1 MVIRK
6 KPRNIGHAS
15 RQVRHDKD
23 PSPLKSSRYRAV
35 ILKYTISRQPI
46 GLDHML
52 YMYWFEF
59 ISTENSP
66 NHFVV
71 WELKLKQ
78 FTHSNILKKDKKSVT
93 QITLIIPET
102 IHIFVLV
109 LTSNRVIEYMI
120 SNGVI
125 GLVLP

>member
-1 MVIRK
+1 
-6 KPRNIGHAS
+6 
-15 RQVRHDKD
+15 
-23 PSPLKSSRYRAV
+23 
-35 ILKYTISRQPI
+35 
-46 GLDHML
+46 ML

-66 NHFVV
+66 NQFVV